1 MEKLRIA
8 LWVAVAVLFAVAGV
22 LACNDK
28 DTDEQQ
34 ASASKAVAGQQTAA
48 QKPAEKPEAEEGEE
62 GEEVECTPKVRHQV
76 KGPATLNG
84 GELCWCPDNSIP
96 VN

>member
-1 MEKLRIA
+1 MDVGRVIQAAKRAIGDLVDADALDGQFARRDIIVEAFEKL
-8 LWVAVAVLFAVAGV
+8 
-22 LACNDK
+22 
-28 DTDEQQ
+28 
-34 ASASKAVAGQQTAA
+34 
-48 QKPAEKPEAEEGEE
+48 AEEE
-62 GEEVECTPKVRHQV
+62 GTMECTPKVRHQI